1 MTTTFVKRL
10 YGLYQN
16 GALLT
21 HISDNIATLQTLA
34 EANDCIL
41 EIDTTSPDVAS
52 DPIEKSL
59 ETINDNFVIIENDR
73 EKKYGF
79 SEVYQKE
86 TGEYNITMWKNR
98 LVVNL
103 LRKDVDEAIEDLTE
117 NPGIWEDRPTAIDA
131 VNLHCQYWQH
141 NDIPHGCYVPVFRMT
156 SKMLQMLL
164 TTCFEA
170 DILLLVG

>member
-41 EIDTTSPDVAS
+41 EIDTTSPDVDS

-73 EKKYGF
+73 EKSMGF
-79 SEVYQKE
+79 QKC
-86 TGEYNITMWKNR
+86 IRKKP
-98 LVVNL
+98 VNTVSQCG
-103 LRKDVDEAIEDLTE
+103 R
-117 NPGIWEDRPTAIDA
+117 ID
-131 VNLHCQYWQH
+131 
-141 NDIPHGCYVPVFRMT
+141 
-156 SKMLQMLL
+156 
-164 TTCFEA
+164 
-170 DILLLVG
+170 